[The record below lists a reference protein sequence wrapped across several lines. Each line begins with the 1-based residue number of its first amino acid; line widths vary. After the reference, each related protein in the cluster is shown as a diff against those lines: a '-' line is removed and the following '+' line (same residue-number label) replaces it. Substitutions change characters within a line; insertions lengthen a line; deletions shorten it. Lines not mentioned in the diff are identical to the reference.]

1 MKTATTF
8 LLFFGLLHFTTTA
21 QVLEQ
26 DSLALV
32 AFYNSTGGPNW
43 NNNSNWLMG
52 PVSSWYGVTV
62 EGNRVVHLGS
72 SGSFAFNNLNGQ
84 IPSDIVYLT
93 GLKKLTI
100 GNNSGLEGSI
110 PEEIGNLQLLIGLG
124 IGNCSLSGAIPNTIG
139 NCSYLEF
146 VNLWEN
152 NLTGPI
158 PPEIGNLDSLIFLD
172 LHDNQ
177 LSGTI
182 PPELGDCDNLQELW
196 LNDNQLT
203 GTIPEEVSYLDNLQI
218 LNVNNNQLSGEL
230 PEYLSNL
237 FYQNPPFY
245 ISLFVSGN
253 QFSGPVSEAWGDI
266 SFNIDALDLSHNQF
280 TSLPNVSSNWLMTFF
295 NINNNKLTFE
305 SIESHYQSYQQGL
318 YYFFYY
324 RPQDDMLTEIDT
336 ALVPGS
342 SYSIY
347 SGTGGEFTSYKWYK
361 NGEMI
366 LESPDADTLHL
377 VNIMYADTGTYTCRA
392 ENSLLN
398 LLTLYRK
405 PVHIS
410 IDTGVNIN
418 AYTINENMLKLYP
431 NPTTGIF
438 TLENTNLIPDSG
450 YQLSITNSLG
460 ICVYNNPKA
469 ELSND
474 MVIDLSCLPAGIYLV
489 VLKNNKQYFTQKLII
504 NKQGT
509 NR

>member
-1 MKTATTF
+1 MKIVTAL
-8 LLFFGLLHFTTTA
+8 LLFLSILHFTGTA
-21 QVLEQ
+21 QVTEQ

-32 AFYNSTGGPNW
+32 AFYNSTSGPNW
-43 NNNSNWLMG
+43 NNNSNWLTG
-52 PVSSWYGVTV
+52 TVSTWYGVTV
-62 EGNRVVHLGS
+62 EEDRVVQLDLDH
-72 SGSFAFNNLNGQ
+72 NNLQGT
-84 IPSDIVYLT
+84 IPPQ
-93 GLKKLTI
+93 I
-100 GNNSGLEGSI
+100 GNLSNLKMLLIGYEDGMTGSI

-152 NLTGPI
+152 NLSGPI
-158 PPEIGNLDSLIFLD
+158 PPEIGNLDNLLFLD

-177 LSGTI
+177 LSGNI
-182 PPELGDCDNLQELW
+182 PLELGDCTSLLELR
-196 LNDNQLT
+196 LNNNQLT
-203 GTIPEEVSYLDNLQI
+203 GSIPEEVSYLDNLQI

-245 ISLFVSGN
+245 ISLDVSHN
-253 QFSGPVSEAWGDI
+253 NFSGPVPEAWGGQ
-266 SFNIDALDLSHNQF
+266 SFLIDALNLSNNNL
-280 TSLPNVSSNWLMTFF
+280 TSLPVVNYNWVMTFF
-295 NINNNKLTFE
+295 RIYGNKLTFE
-305 SIESHYQSYQQGL
+305 DIESHYQSYQQGL
-318 YYFFYY
+318 YYYFHYN
-324 RPQDDMLTEIDT
+324 PQDEMLTEIDT
-336 ALVPGS
+336 ALAPGS

-347 SGTGGEFTSYKWYK
+347 SGTGGEFTNYKWYK
-361 NGEMI
+361 NGEII

-377 VNIMYADTGTYTCRA
+377 ANIMYADTGTYTCRA

-418 AYTINENMLKLYP
+418 ANTINENMLKLYP

-438 TLENTNLIPDSG
+438 TLENKNLIPGSG

-460 ICVYNNPKA
+460 ICVYNIPKA

-474 MVIDLSCLPAGIYLV
+474 MVINLSSQPTGIYLV
-489 VLKNNKQYFTQKLII
+489 VLKNSKQYFTQKLII
-504 NKQGT
+504 NKRGT